1 MNKNIKDLRDQI
13 LQKNSMLNN
22 IEFKDDLDNDK
33 VSSIKS
39 ELDSLL
45 YQYYKLLKCG

>member
-1 MNKNIKDLRDQI
+1 MKQNVHDLERQI
-13 LQKNSMLNN
+13 RQKNHILSSITHDESNN
-22 IEFKDDLDNDK
+22 ETIRL
-33 VSSIKS
+33 IKS